1 MGFKDVVDV
10 SKLQKGT
17 TAKNYKDMCNLL
29 GCEPCKGNGND
40 REYQIKNWQR
50 YFNFKKEGYKFIVT
64 EVYDYGTC
72 QFVRIICLRLPKED
86 CIRCLVWLMKIM
98 TR

>member
-50 YFNFKKEGYKFIVT
+50 YFNFKKEGYKFLLSPKMQTVCETFIKLITSSVCNSLSI
-64 EVYDYGTC
+64 GTTTPTM
-72 QFVRIICLRLPKED
+72 LAAK
-86 CIRCLVWLMKIM
+86 
-98 TR
+98 